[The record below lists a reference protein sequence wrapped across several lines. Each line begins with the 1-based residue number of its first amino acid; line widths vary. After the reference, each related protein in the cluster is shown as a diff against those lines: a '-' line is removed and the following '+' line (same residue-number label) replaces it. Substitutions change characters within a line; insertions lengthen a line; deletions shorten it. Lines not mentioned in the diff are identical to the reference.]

1 MEGDESSTRHVVESG
16 RSDKSPPDGDDVFNA
31 RELAFIERLAEGQT
45 IREASKGAR
54 VAYNTARRWRKRADV
69 QAAIRERAREAVQAG
84 TLSLGQGASVAAK
97 TLRGIA
103 VLRHPVIRAPS
114 RGDPEQK
121 VRSKA
126 CSRVSAP
133 TSGVWSASEQTRFR
147 TACRGMAIHVDVAMA
162 NTCGDQ
168 AARRS

>member
-1 MEGDESSTRHVVESG
+1 MTAPVERVLAALAAFGVRPSGTGWSARCPAHEDRHASLAIGEGKDG
-16 RSDKSPPDGDDVFNA
+16 RALLFCHGGC
-31 RELAFIERLAEGQT
+31 ELADVLRALGL
-45 IREASKGAR
+45 
-54 VAYNTARRWRKRADV
+54 TARDLF
-69 QAAIRERAREAVQAG
+69 IG
-84 TLSLGQGASVAAK
+84 P
-97 TLRGIA
+97 